1 MGEMICD
8 KFLSYNRRK
17 YFYIFSKII
26 IKYSSFNN
34 KIRML

>member
-1 MGEMICD
+1 MGEMIYD
-8 KFLSYNRRK
+8 KFLSYNHRK

-26 IKYSSFNN
+26 IKFSSFNN